1 MRKLFAMTS
10 PARYAFFAP
19 LALSLLIAGA
29 TPAGA
34 KAITFGAWM
43 QQCTTAEDGD
53 SICGMELL
61 AERAI
66 LAKAGRACISK
77 NADDD
82 VWPDAVFA
90 YLQAQ
95 WTKHPELAAQ
105 DRDAVEDKVFTA
117 LWPCE
122 Q

>member
-1 MRKLFAMTS
+1 MTKHLWIAAVLLLAVAM
-10 PARYAFFAP
+10 PAR
-19 LALSLLIAGA
+19 
-29 TPAGA
+29 A
-34 KAITFGAWM
+34 KAISFGAWM

-53 SICGMELL
+53 SVCGMELL

-77 NADDD
+77 KADDD

-105 DRDAVEDKVFTA
+105 DRDAVEEKVFIA
-117 LWPCE
+117 LWPCA